1 MKKLLILIGFTVFI
15 ASCGPDYK
23 AEVER
28 MMKERDSLMAQYD
41 AKDSVI
47 NGYMQDI
54 SEIQTSIETLTQQ
67 EEMLNREGATNPET
81 SPDAKAKIMGD
92 IEALRQLIDQNKK
105 KLGELQARVRKS
117 NVKVA
122 ELEKMIASLNTQLA
136 QRDSSISSLNENI
149 VALNGTITN
158 MQGQMDTIKMDVAQ
172 KTAEISDKTTRL
184 HTAYYTVGTY
194 KTLRDKKVLSKQ
206 GGFLGIGKAKTMVP
220 DFNQEAFTRIDL
232 TSTKTI
238 ELNTKAAK
246 LVSTHP
252 SGTYTLRKENEKIT
266 AIEIT
271 DPDKFWQASK
281 YLVVVTE

>member
-1 MKKLLILIGFTVFI
+1 
-15 ASCGPDYK
+15 
-23 AEVER
+23 
-28 MMKERDSLMAQYD
+28 
-41 AKDSVI
+41 
-47 NGYMQDI
+47 
-54 SEIQTSIETLTQQ
+54 
-67 EEMLNREGATNPET
+67 
-81 SPDAKAKIMGD
+81 
-92 IEALRQLIDQNKK
+92 
-105 KLGELQARVRKS
+105 
-117 NVKVA
+117 
-122 ELEKMIASLNTQLA
+122 
-136 QRDSSISSLNENI
+136 
-149 VALNGTITN
+149 

-206 GGFLGIGKAKTMVP
+206 GGFLGLGKAKTMVP